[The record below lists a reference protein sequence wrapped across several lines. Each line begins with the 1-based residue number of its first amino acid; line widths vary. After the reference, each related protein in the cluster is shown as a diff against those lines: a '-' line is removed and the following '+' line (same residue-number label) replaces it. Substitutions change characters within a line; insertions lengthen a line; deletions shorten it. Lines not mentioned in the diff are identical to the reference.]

1 MGDKAFPRFPGG
13 ISPVP
18 GQIFYQAVLADF
30 NSITPSDHNGLERL
44 AQYIIRAPI
53 SQERMIYIP
62 ATEAADG
69 IARVIYQA
77 KDGGS
82 SKTFL
87 AIDWLAHLI
96 THIPNKG
103 NRRSWSILDR

>member
-1 MGDKAFPRFPGG
+1 MLITDLVIENMLSWYNSG
-13 ISPVP
+13 
-18 GQIFYQAVLADF
+18 F
-30 NSITPSDHNGLERL
+30 NIYCGNAITPSDHNGLERL

-53 SQERMIYIP
+53 SQERMIYVP
-62 ATEAADG
+62 AAEAADG
-69 IARVIYQA
+69 VARVIYQA

-103 NRRSWSILDR
+103 EQMVRV